1 MDDLNLSLV
10 QIRDR
15 ANIARKNAK
24 RSYGELFS
32 FVFYSDME
40 RQQMIK
46 EKDIE
51 NRMEDALREGE
62 FTVFLQPK
70 IEPEHNTVKGAEA
83 LVRWQ
88 TREGGFMMPGDFIPF
103 FEKNSFIV
111 KLDLYVFERTC
122 ALLRSWM
129 DSGVEPIPISVN
141 MSRAHLGDPDFSKT
155 VQGDCTEISCPR
167 SSSGNR
173 ADGVYVL

>member
-1 MDDLNLSLV
+1 MNLSLV

-103 FEKNSFIV
+103 LRKMVLLSSWTCMYLKGPALCSAAGWTAVWNQF
-111 KLDLYVFERTC
+111 LY
-122 ALLRSWM
+122 
-129 DSGVEPIPISVN
+129 
-141 MSRAHLGDPDFSKT
+141 
-155 VQGDCTEISCPR
+155 Q
-167 SSSGNR
+167 
-173 ADGVYVL
+173 